1 MFRKVRSDIGI
12 NLYQF
17 LVPASPLTTDQ
28 RTTRATEEV
37 SHTVVRLAP
46 ANDRTINR

>member
-28 RTTRATEEV
+28 RTTRAAEEV
-37 SHTVVRLAP
+37 SHTVARLAP
-46 ANDRTINR
+46 ADDHTINR